1 MQVQA
6 NQGTGLEALFKRG
19 FYARLQGDLD
29 KASEDLNAGMQ
40 LFALHHPVLPYATL
54 NCSIRGLPMVG
65 TESRNRNVAQMGQA
79 KHRQLEGYCG
89 SWGSPMVGTE
99 SRNRKLAQRGLSLSR
114 YMTKCTY

>member
-65 TESRNRNVAQMGQA
+65 TVRPVHAKPWKHGGCVAKQFD
-79 KHRQLEGYCG
+79 
-89 SWGSPMVGTE
+89 
-99 SRNRKLAQRGLSLSR
+99 N
-114 YMTKCTY
+114 

>member
-65 TESRNRNVAQMGQA
+65 TESRNR
-79 KHRQLEGYCG
+79 
-89 SWGSPMVGTE
+89 
-99 SRNRKLAQRGLSLSR
+99 KLAQRGLSLSR